1 MVSVDL
7 GIEQKIAR
15 AMGDAPRALA
25 DGFARGVR
33 GLPDNRLEQALR
45 TPLRRVVLDGIFWQM
60 PQHLDRTRAAGINA
74 TVRWE
79 VTGRG
84 DGGADT
90 YDLVLGGGRCQVRRG
105 AKGDARLTI
114 TLGAAELVR
123 LASGGLDPMQAYY
136 KRRIKLG
143 GDIMLAAKLT
153 ALFRIPKA
161 AKGSSGN

>member
-1 MVSVDL
+1 MADGL
-7 GIEQKIAR
+7 AR
-15 AMGDAPRALA
+15 AV
-25 DGFARGVR
+25 RGV
-33 GLPDNRLEQALR
+33 PDDRLEQALS

-60 PQHLDRTRAAGINA
+60 PQHLDRTRASGVNA

-79 VTGRG
+79 ITGRG

-90 YDLVLGGGRCQVRRG
+90 YDLILGDGRCRVRRG
-105 AKGDARLTI
+105 ARGDARLTI

-153 ALFRIPKA
+153 ALFRIP
-161 AKGSSGN
+161 SRPN